1 MVQERLSE
9 IIEAFERLG
18 EIYYR
23 KPRQAGNI
31 DRYLKRW
38 LHVEC
43 LMLCLKEAIQGYRD
57 DQRELNK
64 RVDAELAKI
73 DKLAIALTNDPYVCR
88 DNRGIG
94 NRAFETNRINEYRS
108 LIVPRDCP
116 RRLIPSINRT

>member
-73 DKLAIALTNDPYVCR
+73 DKLAI
-88 DNRGIG
+88 
-94 NRAFETNRINEYRS
+94 
-108 LIVPRDCP
+108 
-116 RRLIPSINRT
+116 NRT